1 MDIIGNLVE
10 IPKSPSDL
18 GAYFGAGPNHLG
30 WASFEEERQEV
41 LESVR
46 KALAEP
52 DVGAGRLAACAGLLR
67 ALMGPPRRAAQG
79 LCSNPSRSAESR
91 GATPVRP
98 PNRMA
103 L

>member
-1 MDIIGNLVE
+1 MDIIGDLVE
-10 IPKSPSDL
+10 IPKSPMDL
-18 GAYFGAGPNHLG
+18 EAYFGAGPNHLG

-67 ALMGPPRRAAQG
+67 GLMGPPRRAAQG
-79 LCSNPSRSAESR
+79 LCSNPSRSAERR
-91 GATPVRP
+91 GATLVRP

-103 L
+103 V